1 MPSTL
6 LEYRIRI
13 RNAADSADALTIS
26 SVAGGTNPYLIDPPR
41 GDGCEL
47 LLPDGGSR
55 TGTYKLR
62 VADAL
67 TSGTSRVLTALLSDA
82 NGLPDL
88 LSRKTYVDVRE
99 DGGSWDVLIA
109 GYLNRIELESG
120 IAAVLEIGESNR
132 LELTTSAFGRKTT
145 VVSGAPVREP
155 MSTYLTRWPQRGC
168 LLGGPI
174 IGNWG
179 PMQDAGGWEG
189 RVTVVTA
196 SEIVIGII
204 AGHIPPLWRR
214 STNTGALRNF
224 VNPKAAPYFARVPT
238 QWEKQE
244 LDEPL
249 LLTPIFT
256 GLHALVTP
264 VGGTRQ
270 IGIPRP
276 LVTPILGD
284 IFNTS
289 GDLLSLE
296 NGNVNLRV
304 ILLPGS
310 TVPTVGTLVRV
321 RVITSDVS
329 ELSPIYV
336 TDHPATIYSTLRT
349 EAGAAL
355 DSASVT
361 AAIDAVGSDRRISLR
376 VTEAKALATLAKGTL
391 LGPHGLATRPGS
403 AGQDELVYT
412 RIRGSTAP
420 ATTVTDDDLAEGQP
434 VVWYEHD
441 EEDVLTGLELR
452 QERYVAAP
460 ADATN
465 PPADGVLVQQERIER
480 PFGDQTT
487 FGRRAQVFEVEG
499 MLHRKDSFDSD
510 APAYADTFAFEL
522 RDRFARGA
530 VWAELPLLRGTDG
543 FLVREGE
550 ELLVNVAA
558 LPNLQKRL
566 GDDPSVPARAMQ
578 VVRRTIAPWGALA
591 KLLDSGPNAQFTGTA
606 PTITVAASTAAP
618 RSVAELT
625 ITNAATLNSE
635 STGVRVQMAVTT
647 GGAPAAG
654 AYTDALVFGPGDV
667 PTTALALPAVV
678 SGRTVYVRIRG
689 ERVLQRPSGWS
700 VAASVTLTALDAPT
714 SLTATADATDGSRCR
729 LAWTAGANAGGAF
742 VEVTRRLST
751 ESAGD
756 ARRVVA
762 LLPGSIRCEA
772 EGLTPGTAYVFGVQH
787 RDPTTGDLSALTTV
801 SVTTSGTTVTLDPPD
816 AVIGLAGSVD
826 AATGV
831 PVRSARIGIAARVA
845 TGPAFVEVEEQHE
858 IAPAGAASRDLDAY
872 AAMSAAALRT
882 LTAASTFS
890 SWAAFGREPVI
901 PGQWTVVAAD
911 APNDGCVR
919 FLRAR
924 VTREGATASSWADEV
939 AVVPWSVR
947 GLPDK
952 AGRIATF
959 TGTPNTGTDDIDLAW
974 TTFGLPAGHTLTLY
988 IDDESSPGA
997 FPVTS
1002 SEEDVTGLTA
1012 FNYPTGT
1019 NVVGAGTA
1027 TQTRFTLE
1035 AQLSGAVLV
1044 SRSVLVLWF
1053 R

>member
-1 MPSTL
+1 VPATL

-62 VADAL
+62 VADAI

-109 GYLNRIELESG
+109 GYLNRVELESG

-155 MSTYLTRWPQRGC
+155 MSTYLARWPQRGC

-174 IGNWG
+174 IGDWG
-179 PMQDAGGWEG
+179 PMPDAGGWEG
-189 RVTVVTA
+189 RVTAVSG

-204 AGHIPPLWRR
+204 AGHLPPAWTRT
-214 STNTGALRNF
+214 TNTTALRTF

-284 IFNTS
+284 VFNTS

-310 TVPTVGTLVRV
+310 TVPTVGALVRV

-361 AAIDAVGSDRRISLR
+361 AAIAAVGGDRRISLR
-376 VTEAKALATLAKGTL
+376 VTEAKALAALAKDTL

-412 RIRGSTAP
+412 RIRETTAP
-420 ATTVTDDDLAEGQP
+420 ATTVTDDDLADGQP
-434 VVWYEHD
+434 VTWYEHD

-452 QERYVAAP
+452 QQRYVPAP

-499 MLHRKDSFDSD
+499 MLHTKDSFDTD
-510 APAYADTFAFEL
+510 APTYADTFAFEL

-530 VWAELPLLRGTDG
+530 VWAELPLIRGTDG

-558 LPNLQKRL
+558 LPNRQKRL

-606 PTITVAASTAAP
+606 PTVTIAASAGALRTGADI
-618 RSVAELT
+618 T
-625 ITNAATLNSE
+625 ITNAATLNAE
-635 STGVRVQMAVTT
+635 SSGVRIQAAITT
-647 GGAPAAG
+647 GGAPTSADYADVVAYAAG
-654 AYTDALVFGPGDV
+654 TI
-667 PTTALALPAVV
+667 PTTAIPLPRVKA
-678 SGRTVYVRIRG
+678 GRTVYARARS
-689 ERVLQRPSGWS
+689 ERTTERPSGWS
-700 VAASVTLTALDAPT
+700 AAASVTLSALDAPT
-714 SLTATADATDGSRCR
+714 ALTATAATDGSRCR
-729 LAWTAGANAGGAF
+729 LAWTPGANAGDAV

-756 ARRVVA
+756 ARRIVA

-816 AVIGLAGSVD
+816 AVQGFAGSVD

-831 PVRSARIGIAARVA
+831 PVRSARIGIAARVS
-845 TGPAFVEVEEQHE
+845 TGPAFLEVEEQHE
-858 IAPAGAASRDLDAY
+858 LAPAGAASRDLDAY

-890 SWAAFGREPVI
+890 SWATFGRAPVI
-901 PGQWTVVAAD
+901 PGQWTMVAAD

-959 TGTPNTGTDDIDLAW
+959 TGAPNTGTDDIDLAW
-974 TTFGLPAGHTLTLY
+974 STFGLPAGHTLTLY

-1002 SEEDVTGLTA
+1002 SEEDVTGLTS